1 MVPEDGPAS
10 PLKAG
15 AMEAAA
21 RGFAVMARAKFNIRL
36 EVGAKRQ
43 DGFHALRSVVA
54 DLAVA
59 DEVEFS
65 GSSAFSVDCDDPTI
79 RPDANLAYV
88 AALNLSVDLPDVAVH
103 IKKHLPQQAGLGGG
117 SADAA
122 ATLRG
127 LARVAAQAGRPIS
140 DEVLLAAAIKTGSDV
155 GACLYPGL
163 KVVEGRG
170 EKVRPLGFG
179 PPRWGV
185 LLLKPIGGVDTKTGY
200 QLLDAARAD
209 TSAALADDGAIERLV
224 IALEKRDFTTVC
236 ALAHDDFQGPVEAA
250 YPKIAQARERVETAG
265 AAVTLL
271 CGSGSCVAGLFETV
285 DAARFAATRLRI
297 AEGEWS
303 CATSFE
309 A

>member
-1 MVPEDGPAS
+1 
-10 PLKAG
+10 
-15 AMEAAA
+15 MEPAA
-21 RGFAVMARAKFNIRL
+21 RGFAVMARAKFNVRL
-36 EVGAKRQ
+36 EVGAKRL

-59 DEVEFS
+59 DEVEFT

-79 RPDANLAYV
+79 RPEANLAYL
-88 AALNLSVDLPDVAVH
+88 AAVNLSVDLPAVAVH
-103 IKKHLPQQAGLGGG
+103 IRKHLPQQAGLGGG

-127 LARVAAQAGRPIS
+127 LARVAGEAGRPIA
-140 DEVLLAAAIKTGSDV
+140 DGALLAAAIKAGSDV
-155 GACLYPGL
+155 AACLYPGL

-179 PPRWGV
+179 PPSWGV
-185 LLLKPIGGVDTKTGY
+185 LLLKPTGGVDTKTGY

-209 TSAALADDGAIERLV
+209 AAADVAVDGAIERLV
-224 IALEKRDFTTVC
+224 IALEKRDFATAC
-236 ALAHDDFQGPVEAA
+236 ALVHNDFQGPVETA
-250 YPKIAQARERVETAG
+250 YPAIARARERIEAAG
-265 AAVTLL
+265 AAAALL

-285 DAARFAATRLRI
+285 DAARFAATRLTI

-303 CATSFE
+303 CATSFK

>member
-1 MVPEDGPAS
+1 
-10 PLKAG
+10 
-15 AMEAAA
+15 MEAAA
-21 RGFAVMARAKFNIRL
+21 RGFVVMARAKFNVRL

-43 DGFHALRSVVA
+43 DGFHVLRSVVA

-59 DEVEFS
+59 DEVEFT
-65 GSSAFSVDCDDPTI
+65 GSSAFSVDTDDPTI
-79 RPDANLAYV
+79 GLDANLAYV
-88 AALNLSVDLPDVAVH
+88 AALNLSVDLPAVAVH

-127 LARVAAQAGRPIS
+127 LARLAARAGRPIA
-140 DEVLLAAAIKTGSDV
+140 DEALLAAAIKTGSDV
-155 GACLYPGL
+155 AACLHPGL

-185 LLLKPIGGVDTKTGY
+185 LLLKPKGGVDTKTGY

-209 TSAALADDGAIERLV
+209 TSTALGGDAIERLV
-224 IALEKRDFTTVC
+224 IALEKRDFATAC

-250 YPKIAQARERVETAG
+250 YPMIALARERVAAAG
-265 AAVTLL
+265 AAATLL
-271 CGSGSCVAGLFETV
+271 CGSGSCVAGLFESV
-285 DAARFAATRLRI
+285 DAARFAATRLTI

-309 A
+309 G

>member
-1 MVPEDGPAS
+1 
-10 PLKAG
+10 
-15 AMEAAA
+15 MEAAA
-21 RGFAVMARAKFNIRL
+21 RGFAVMARAKFNVRL

-43 DGFHALRSVVA
+43 DGFHVLRSVVA

-59 DEVEFS
+59 DEVEFT

-79 RPDANLAYV
+79 GIDANLAYV
-88 AALNLSVDLPDVAVH
+88 AALNLSADLPAVAVH
-103 IKKHLPQQAGLGGG
+103 IKKRLPQQAGLGGG

-127 LARVAAQAGRPIS
+127 LARLAAQAGRPIA
-140 DEVLLAAAIKTGSDV
+140 DEALLAAAIKTGSDV
-155 GACLYPGL
+155 AACLYPGL

-185 LLLKPIGGVDTKTGY
+185 LLLKPKGGVDTKTGY

-209 TSAALADDGAIERLV
+209 TSTALGGDAIERLV
-224 IALEKRDFTTVC
+224 IALEKRDFATAC

-250 YPKIAQARERVETAG
+250 YPMIALARERVAAAG
-265 AAVTLL
+265 AAATLL
-271 CGSGSCVAGLFETV
+271 CGSGSCVAGLFESV
-285 DAARFAATRLRI
+285 DAARFAATRLTI

-309 A
+309 G